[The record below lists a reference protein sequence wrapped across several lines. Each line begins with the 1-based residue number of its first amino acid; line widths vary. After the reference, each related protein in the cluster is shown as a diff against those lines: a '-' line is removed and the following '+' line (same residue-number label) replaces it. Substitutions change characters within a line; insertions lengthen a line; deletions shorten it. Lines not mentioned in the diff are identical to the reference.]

1 MARQTKIVGVSFFPE
16 TLDAITKAAKSD
28 RRSRSSWI
36 TQESRRRKPSPPRER
51 PRRIR
56 IKTFP
61 KIVKNGIV
69 QK

>member
-36 TQESRRRKPSPPRER
+36 TLACEEKLERDAREPQAETITTKRTPSPN
-51 PRRIR
+51 
-56 IKTFP
+56 K
-61 KIVKNGIV
+61 K
-69 QK
+69 